1 KIIVNI
7 NIMSCCNGKCGCGS
21 SCSCGSSCKG
31 CGMYPDIET
40 SKTVN
45 NVIVDGVA
53 PKKMYDDGSEGSFV
67 AEGGQACKCGANC
80 KCDPCNC

>member
-1 KIIVNI
+1 
-7 NIMSCCNGKCGCGS
+7 MSCCNGKCGCGS

-31 CGMYPDIET
+31 CGKYPDIET
-40 SKTVN
+40 STTAT
-45 NVIVDGVA
+45 VIVDGVA

-67 AEGGQACKCGANC
+67 AEGAQGCKCGSNC